1 MTKSND
7 PNPLSEPVFYILLSL
22 ASGQKHGYAIL
33 KDLETL
39 SERSVMLS
47 TSTLYSALTRLEDQ
61 GLVQR
66 ISVEAPTAPGLPRKV
81 YELTPQGLNLL
92 NVETRRLQRQVAH
105 ASRFLALD

>member
-1 MTKSND
+1 MTKTSESN
-7 PNPLSEPVFYILLSL
+7 PISEPVFYILLSL

-33 KDLETL
+33 KDLEML

-61 GLVQR
+61 GLVER
-66 ISVEAPTAPGLPRKV
+66 IPVVASTAPGLPRKV
-81 YELTPQGLNLL
+81 YELTPQGFNLL
-92 NVETRRLQRQVAH
+92 NVETRRLKRQVEH